1 MWKGSFRYIS
11 LLHPWAG
18 RSIFLMKYLIALFLG
33 VLLLQDISSANAD
46 FDDGLAAYERGD
58 YAAALNEF
66 RPLAEQGDANAQAM
80 LGGMYGSGRGV
91 PRNYLE
97 SVKWGKLAAEQGNA
111 EAQFNLAMFHA
122 FGLGDLAID
131 AVEAYKWAV
140 IAATNGVEE
149 AVNFQK
155 YIEEAMS
162 PREIEKARDL
172 ARECVKNNYKACFGE
187 FRNEKFLRDGPAV
200 GEQSEASDVSLLEK
214 AKIDCEELG
223 FTPKTESFGNCVL
236 KLMD

>member
-1 MWKGSFRYIS
+1 M
-11 LLHPWAG
+11 
-18 RSIFLMKYLIALFLG
+18 
-33 VLLLQDISSANAD
+33 
-46 FDDGLAAYERGD
+46 
-58 YAAALNEF
+58 
-66 RPLAEQGDANAQAM
+66 
-80 LGGMYGSGRGV
+80 
-91 PRNYLE
+91 E

-111 EAQFNLAMFHA
+111 EAQFNLTMFHA